1 MLRIVPDNAESTM
14 NPTLKKLHFK
24 GQSPVLLLKAPA
36 ELKDMRAAF
45 EVPVHV
51 TPKGE
56 YGFVLAF
63 AKSQAEATTQA
74 KAIKKLLADDRSLFW
89 LAYPKGSS
97 KKYQADLQRDS
108 LHALMEKLGF
118 DGVSLVALDED
129 WSAMRFRLADA

>member
-1 MLRIVPDNAESTM
+1 MREPPM
-14 NPTLKKLHFK
+14 NPILKKLHFK

-36 ELKDMRAAF
+36 ELKGMRAAF

-51 TPKGE
+51 AAKGA

-63 AKSQAEATTQA
+63 AQSQAEAGALA
-74 KAIKKLLADDRSLFW
+74 KAIKKTLADERALFW

-97 KKYQADLQRDS
+97 KKYQADLNRDS

-118 DGVSLVALDED
+118 DGVSLVALDAD
-129 WSAMRFRLADA
+129 WSAMRFKLAQA